1 MLWYFHFLF
10 PQSYHRFMCQHFSS
24 PTLPNNRALRIWYT
38 IWQKIAAAL
47 AQNGSKRILG
57 WASLYCWFR
66 SLKFPFR
73 PVHGLACDI
82 LCLSA
87 LISSFVCVY
96 TSLTCSLLDTTHLTV
111 YSRYATSSFRFWC
124 FRLDRDFSLQKNA
137 LVFWMIRTWKNG
149 LIFGRTYQNLLL
161 FEKWIRF
168 WKMRSVSVEMDLF
181 LEEMD

>member
-1 MLWYFHFLF
+1 MVCFAQTFLLILLLHMLWYFHFLF

-73 PVHGLACDI
+73 PVHGLAYDI

-96 TSLTCSLLDTTHLTV
+96 TSLTCSLLDTTQLTV
-111 YSRYATSSFRFWC
+111 YSRYATSSFRLWC
-124 FRLDRDFSLQKNA
+124 FRLTI
-137 LVFWMIRTWKNG
+137 WTE
-149 LIFGRTYQNLLL
+149 IFLSKKEGIN
-161 FEKWIRF
+161 F
-168 WKMRSVSVEMDLF
+168 
-181 LEEMD
+181 

>member
-1 MLWYFHFLF
+1 MLCTNISIDFLLHMLWYFHFLF

-24 PTLPNNRALRIWYT
+24 PTLPNNRIWYT

-47 AQNGSKRILG
+47 AHNGRKRILG

-73 PVHGLACDI
+73 PVHGLDYDI

-96 TSLTCSLLDTTHLTV
+96 TSLTCSLLDTTQLTV
-111 YSRYATSSFRFWC
+111 YSTYATSSFRFWC
-124 FRLDRDFSLQKNA
+124 FRLT
-137 LVFWMIRTWKNG
+137 FWTE
-149 LIFGRTYQNLLL
+149 IFLSK
-161 FEKWIRF
+161 EWISF
-168 WKMRSVSVEMDLF
+168 
-181 LEEMD
+181 

>member
-1 MLWYFHFLF
+1 MFCTNISIDFLLHHMLCYDIFIFYFHKTVIVL
-10 PQSYHRFMCQHFSS
+10 CANFSS

-47 AQNGSKRILG
+47 AHNGRKRILG

-73 PVHGLACDI
+73 PVHGLAYDI

-96 TSLTCSLLDTTHLTV
+96 TSLTCSLLDTTQLTV
-111 YSRYATSSFRFWC
+111 YSIYATSSH
-124 FRLDRDFSLQKNA
+124 
-137 LVFWMIRTWKNG
+137 I
-149 LIFGRTYQNLLL
+149 
-161 FEKWIRF
+161 
-168 WKMRSVSVEMDLF
+168 
-181 LEEMD
+181 